1 MDFLVA
7 SCYKRMVVFFPM
19 AGQVH
24 TAPLFQVCTW
34 HGPQAM
40 INELSTC
47 AYTKD
52 ALQLSYVCAWAL

>member
-1 MDFLVA
+1 
-7 SCYKRMVVFFPM
+7 M